1 MLLLSLVGEQPIPN
15 LLVARS
21 LCPQSILWVCSQR
34 TQSIA
39 ERLSPLLPPTSQPL
53 PPLVMPPYDVEEAR
67 KALGTSLQTYT
78 GEEDEFVLN
87 LTGGTKPMTW
97 AALSVAAE
105 RSLPFVYLQTE
116 GEHTV
121 LYRYRTQSER
131 FVLEDRRRVGALIDI
146 HDYLQAHGLAEWHVK
161 GGPRDPFEELIEP
174 VLREVC
180 DEVLANLDF
189 NVFEADFVIRC
200 GNKVGVV
207 ECKRGTWRDRN
218 ERRAGMD
225 QLVIASEEKYLG
237 TYTARFL
244 FTDRPLSENHAQL
257 ARARN
262 IVQLLLFS
270 AARSR
275 FTALSQGDKNE
286 IHSVIRKTLGSRER

>member
-1 MLLLSLVGEQPIPN
+1 MILLSFVGDQPIPN
-15 LLVARS
+15 LLVARA

-67 KALGTSLQTYT
+67 KALEAFLQTYT
-78 GEEDEFVLN
+78 DGDQIVLN

-121 LYRYRTQSER
+121 LYRYRLDAGRFALQER
-131 FVLEDRRRVGALIDI
+131 RHLEALINI
-146 HDYLQAHGLAEWHVK
+146 HDYLRAHGLADWHVK
-161 GGPRDPFEELIEP
+161 GGPRDPFEELLEP

-180 DEVLANLDF
+180 DEVLVNLDF
-189 NVFEADFVIRC
+189 NAFEADFVVRC
-200 GNKVGVV
+200 GNKVGII
-207 ECKRGTWRDRN
+207 ECKRGSSRDRR

-225 QLVIASEEKYLG
+225 QLVIASEERYLG

-257 ARARN
+257 AGARN
-262 IVQLLLFS
+262 IVQVLLFS
-270 AARSR
+270 AARNR
-275 FTALSQGDKNE
+275 FDALSSGDKNE
-286 IHSVIRKTLGSRER
+286 IRSVIRKTLGSKKR

>member
-15 LLVARS
+15 LLVARV
-21 LCPQSILWVCSQR
+21 LCPRSILWVCSQR

-53 PPLVMPPYDVEEAR
+53 PPLVMPPYDVEEAY
-67 KALGTSLQTYT
+67 KALAASLQTH
-78 GEEDEFVLN
+78 EDGDEIVLN

-97 AALSVAAE
+97 AALAVAAE

-121 LYRYRTQSER
+121 LYRYRTQAGR
-131 FVLEDRRRVGALIDI
+131 FVLDDRRRIGALINV
-146 HDYLQAHGLAEWHVK
+146 HDYLQAHGLTEWHVK
-161 GGPRDPFEELIEP
+161 GGARDPFEKLVEP
-174 VLREVC
+174 VLRDAC
-180 DEVLANLDF
+180 DEVLVNLDF
-189 NVFEADFVIRC
+189 NAFEADFVIRC

-207 ECKRGTWRDRN
+207 ECKRGHSRDRR

-244 FTDRPLSENHAQL
+244 FTDHPLSENHAQL
-257 ARARN
+257 AKARN
-262 IVQLLLFS
+262 ITQVLLFS
-270 AARSR
+270 ARRNDYA
-275 FTALSQGDKNE
+275 ALSQGDRNE
-286 IHSVIRKTLGSRER
+286 IYSAVRKTLGTKRQ